1 MKYSGVEWIG
11 EIPENWKLNKM
22 GQLFNLRNEKVS
34 DKDYSPLSVS
44 KGGIVPQMENVAKSD
59 ASDDRKLVLKG
70 DFAINSRSDRKMSCG
85 VSPLD
90 GSVSLI
96 NTILY
101 PKNDDVIYNDYM
113 NYLLKN
119 YGFAEEF
126 YRWGHGIVAD
136 LWTTKWQEMKSI
148 MLPLPSVQ
156 KQKATYD
163 FLNQKTEEIDSLIEI
178 ENQQIEKLKEYVES
192 SIYEYLKKELGV
204 SIKDM
209 SFESRT
215 SMKKIGALSNLVT
228 KQTGFDYSNTIKP
241 TMLDNPNEDSLP
253 YLQTRNFKNNYF
265 NLNTEFYVPKS
276 TWEQFPKLILDD
288 ETLLFSI
295 VGASIGNVAIFPKF
309 EKAFLG
315 GAICRVNLV
324 DKEYALFIKEIML
337 SKFGQEQINRKI
349 NSNAQG
355 TITVQNVRDFL
366 IPMPSKKDAVRIGQK
381 CESMRKEVDDL
392 ITIKEKKIDV
402 LTEYKK
408 SLIYEYV
415 TGKKEVC

>member
-11 EIPENWKLNKM
+11 EIPENWKLNKI

-126 YRWGHGIVAD
+126 FRWGHGIVAD

-192 SIYEYLKKELGV
+192 SIYEYLKKEIGV

-295 VGASIGNVAIFPKF
+295 VGASIGNVAIFPKS